1 MLGLSQEDVAGR
13 LGITFQQVQKYEK
26 GANGLS
32 ASRLQQL
39 SNCLGVSVA
48 YFFEGL
54 ESGPA
59 VGEEAEPCTKIAPG
73 GLASER
79 ETLEMAKAFSRI
91 SDRRVR
97 RYLMGLMRDLAGRGA
112 SRDGRRNEARS
123 SPAGEG

>member
-1 MLGLSQEDVAGR
+1 MQNIDGHVGRRLRGRRTVLGLSQEDVASR
-13 LGITFQQVQKYEK
+13 LGVTFQQVQKYEK

-39 SNCLGVSVA
+39 SETLGVSVG

-54 ESGPA
+54 ESGPGA
-59 VGEEAEPCTKIAPG
+59 GEEQACAGIAHG

-79 ETLEMAKAFSRI
+79 ETLEMAKAFNRI

-97 RYLMGLMRDLAGRGA
+97 RCLMGLMRGLTSA
-112 SRDGRRNEARS
+112 E
-123 SPAGEG
+123 

>member
-1 MLGLSQEDVAGR
+1 MYKIDVHVGKQLRGRRTALGLSQEDVAGR
-13 LGITFQQVQKYEK
+13 LGITFQQVQKYER

-39 SNCLGVSVA
+39 SKSLGVSVG

-54 ESGPA
+54 ENGPGA
-59 VGEEAEPCTKIAPG
+59 GEETEACTGIAPD

-79 ETLEMAKAFSRI
+79 EGLEMAKAFNRI

-97 RYLMGLMRDLAGRGA
+97 RCLMALMRDLASA
-112 SRDGRRNEARS
+112 E
-123 SPAGEG
+123 

>member
-1 MLGLSQEDVAGR
+1 MDNVDVHVGKRLRGRRTVLGLSQEDVAGR

-39 SNCLGVSVA
+39 SKCLGVSVA

-54 ESGPA
+54 EGGPA
-59 VGEEAEPCTKIAPG
+59 VGEEAAPSTGIAPG

-79 ETLEMAKAFSRI
+79 ETLEMAKAFNLI

-97 RYLMGLMRDLAGRGA
+97 RCLMALMRDLV
-112 SRDGRRNEARS
+112 NVE
-123 SPAGEG
+123 